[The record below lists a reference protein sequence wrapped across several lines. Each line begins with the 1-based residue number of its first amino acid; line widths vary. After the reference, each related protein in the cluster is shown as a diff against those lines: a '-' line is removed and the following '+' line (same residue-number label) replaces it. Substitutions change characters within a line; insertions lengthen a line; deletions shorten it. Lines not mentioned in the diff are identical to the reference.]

1 MVSTT
6 DPLRSL
12 SADKE
17 KLKALLHQTDVS
29 AETLPRLYATVQ
41 ELRQAM
47 IDQGIRPEDNEFSRD
62 VIIARYK

>member
-17 KLKALLHQTDVS
+17 KLKALLHQTDAS
-29 AETLPRLYATVQ
+29 TETLPRLYATVQ